1 MRVGFE
7 VADEVMA
14 AAMKATGYK
23 TKRATVEECL
33 RRFIEMKA
41 QEALHR

>member
-1 MRVGFE
+1 MRTTIDI
-7 VADEVMA
+7 DEEQLA
-14 AAMKATGYK
+14 LAMKATGHK

>member
-1 MRVGFE
+1 MRVRFE

-14 AAMKATGYK
+14 TAMKATGHK

-33 RRFIEMKA
+33 RRLIEMKT